1 MNDLM
6 LHKKYVNVRNIICN
20 IPLMAT
26 AEEELLEKNAG
37 TAIIS
42 SEEFKNVARP
52 QIILPPP
59 WSPSWDLDFPV
70 HSII

>member
-42 SEEFKNVARP
+42 SEE
-52 QIILPPP
+52 I
-59 WSPSWDLDFPV
+59 
-70 HSII
+70 